1 MNPSTRCRSSQH
13 YDIIKNVPRDER
25 SKRILSECDDLAYT
39 IGVRRSLRNAVED
52 KIHSTTPE
60 EAENFEKKR
69 LNRITYDRFK
79 IEINRGF
86 NIISNTA
93 YSTVGG
99 IPGSPPQPPL
109 SRPIPSPW
117 DMIHSSTHS
126 IPP

>member
-13 YDIIKNVPRDER
+13 CDIITNAPR
-25 SKRILSECDDLAYT
+25 SKISERMLGECDELAYKF
-39 IGVRRSLRNAVED
+39 GVRRSHRNAVEG
-52 KIHSTTPE
+52 KIHSTTPV
-60 EAENFEKKR
+60 EAENSEKKR
-69 LNRITYDRFK
+69 LNRIPYDRFK

-99 IPGSPPQPPL
+99 TPGSPPQPPL

-117 DMIHSSTHS
+117 EMIHSFTHR